1 MIDLYDLAG
10 ADPALRF
17 SPYCWRARM
26 ALAHK
31 GLEPRLVPWRFHE
44 HPDLPGAPQ
53 NRTVPVL
60 VDSGDIVADSTAIAF
75 HLEDRHTN
83 GPSLFGGQGGEA
95 HARFI
100 IAWSDTVLMPAAAPI
115 GIPYVFPQLD
125 PADRDYFRQTR
136 EQRLGITLEQ
146 ARDAVPEK
154 LQAVR
159 AVLAPLR
166 RTLGRQDFL
175 GGDEPSFAD
184 YAVFGTF
191 QWLRCIGAPD
201 LLEPDDKLSPWLE
214 ALLDLFGGLARKTP
228 VANGNL

>member
-31 GLEPRLVPWRFHE
+31 GLEPRLVAWRFHE
-44 HPDLPGAPQ
+44 HAALPGAPQ

-60 VDSGDIVADSTAIAF
+60 VDHDEIVPDSTAIAF
-75 HLEDRHTN
+75 HLEEHHTN

-100 IAWSDTVLMPAAAPI
+100 IAWADTVLMPAASPVA
-115 GIPYVFPQLD
+115 IPYVFAQLHL
-125 PADRDYFRQTR
+125 ADRDYFRQTR
-136 EQRLGITLEQ
+136 EKRLGLTLEQ

-154 LQAVR
+154 VQAAR
-159 AVLAPLR
+159 AVLTPLR
-166 RTLGRQDFL
+166 RTLSSQDFL

-201 LLEPDDKLSPWLE
+201 LLEPGDKLVAWRE
-214 ALLDLFGGLARKTP
+214 ALLDLFGGLARNTA
-228 VANGNL
+228 VAGGG

>member
-31 GLEPRLVPWRFHE
+31 GLEPHLVAWRFHE
-44 HPDLPGAPQ
+44 HDALPGAPK

-60 VDSGDIVADSTAIAF
+60 VDNGDIVPDSTAIAF
-75 HLEDRHTN
+75 HLEEHHTN

-100 IAWSDTVLMPAAAPI
+100 IAWSDTVLVPAAAPI
-115 GIPYVFPQLD
+115 AIPYVFAQLD
-125 PADRDYFRQTR
+125 PADRD
-136 EQRLGITLEQ
+136 QRLGITLEQ

-154 LQAVR
+154 LQAAR

-166 RTLGRQDFL
+166 RTLARQDFL

-201 LLEPDDKLSPWLE
+201 LLEPGDKLTEWRE
-214 ALLDLFGGLARKTP
+214 ALLDLFGGLARNTL
-228 VANGNL
+228 VAG